1 MQRTHELPSPLVLSG
16 TNVGGGEGQ
25 MMCLMVGKKSC
36 IGKIREKLEVKP
48 ETTPLQEKLEKIA
61 TDIGKFGVYVALLII
76 HVLLFRYLLEGLTSR
91 TTDLFGGE
99 SPDTPGDKT
108 DLFFASLA

>member
-1 MQRTHELPSPLVLSG
+1 
-16 TNVGGGEGQ
+16 

-48 ETTPLQEKLEKIA
+48 ETTPLQEKLETIA

-76 HVLLFRYLLEGLTSR
+76 HVLLFRYLLEGLT
-91 TTDLFGGE
+91 
-99 SPDTPGDKT
+99 
-108 DLFFASLA
+108 